1 MKIVNVA
8 STFRIYSDD
17 LKTYDALPPAT
28 YKIDFHP
35 MAGFSLE
42 QMDNF
47 ECKEEKVYGSHDER
61 IKKIIRSYQ
70 KFDRSLGA
78 IFSGKKGMGKS
89 MCLQLLGEEFIKMD
103 IPVILVPKAYVGV
116 ADFIEEI
123 DQEALIIFDEFEKM
137 FSSDRR
143 GGGFGQQQQQ
153 QSQPVESQDN
163 LLGLFDGISQ
173 KKRLYAITVN
183 DLNRVNEFMLSRPG
197 RFHYHI
203 RFDYPTPDEIEEYLV
218 DKVNSE
224 YHDQIKHV
232 VSFANRVKLNYD
244 SLRAIAFELNEG
256 YSFKSSIGDLNIL
269 TTDTQRYNVKI
280 VFADGKSTDVKGQQL
295 NLYSESIRLDNYV
308 GNGKYISVTFDPSQI
323 VEDGNQM
330 VVPGDHVHVNATDE
344 EGDPTD
350 DMEVSALIITHH
362 VEMGVNY
369 KLTV

>member
-1 MKIVNVA
+1 MKIVNVG

-61 IKKIIRSYQ
+61 IQKIIRSY
-70 KFDRSLGA
+70 KMFDRSLGA
-78 IFSGKKGMGKS
+78 IFSGQKGMGKS
-89 MCLQLLGEEFIKMD
+89 MCLQLLGQEFIKMD
-103 IPVILVPKAYVGV
+103 IPVILVPKAYVGI

-123 DQEALIIFDEFEKM
+123 DQECLVIFDEFEKM
-137 FSSDRR
+137 FASDHRS
-143 GGGFGQQQQQ
+143 GFGQQQQP
-153 QSQPVESQDN
+153 SQPVESQNN

-203 RFDYPTPDEIEEYLV
+203 RFDYPSAAEIEEYLG
-218 DKVNSE
+218 DKLEEQYHSE
-224 YHDQIKHV
+224 IKHV

-244 SLRAIAFELNEG
+244 SLRAIAFELNQG
-256 YSFKSSIGDLNIL
+256 YAFKSAIADLNIL
-269 TTDTQRYNVKI
+269 MTDTQRYNAKV
-280 VFADGKSTDVKGQQL
+280 VFSDGKSVDLKGQQM
-295 NLYSESIRLDNYV
+295 NLFSESIRLDGYF
-308 GNGKYISVTFDPSQI
+308 GNHQYFSLSFDPSQLI
-323 VEDGNQM
+323 EDGLNM
-330 VVPGDHVHVNATDE
+330 VLPGEFVDVNTTDE

-350 DMEVSALIITHH
+350 NVQVSSVIVTHH
-362 VEMGVNY
+362 REAGVNY